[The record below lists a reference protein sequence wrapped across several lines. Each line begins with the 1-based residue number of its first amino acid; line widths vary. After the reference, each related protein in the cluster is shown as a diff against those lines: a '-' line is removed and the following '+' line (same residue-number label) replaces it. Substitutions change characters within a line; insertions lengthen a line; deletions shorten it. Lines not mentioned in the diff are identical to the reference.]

1 MFLKSG
7 CVKYKKVGSYANALD
22 PLGFGER
29 ERERERERC
38 FERVIKNWK
47 RNNILM
53 KCNVKYIIWRKCFW
67 KVVM

>member
-29 ERERERERC
+29 ERERERER
-38 FERVIKNWK
+38 E
-47 RNNILM
+47 M
-53 KCNVKYIIWRKCFW
+53 IWEGNK
-67 KVVM
+67 KLKKK